1 MLFKI
6 KTLIERVERLKSDNN
21 KIVFT
26 NGCFDILHRGHF
38 DYLRRSKSL
47 GNFLIVG
54 LNSDDSVRSLK
65 GNDRPINNQNI
76 RAENL
81 SKLDYIDAVIIFNEE
96 TPEKLIN
103 LLLPDILTKGGDYKK
118 NQIVGS
124 DTVINNGGKVKIL
137 PHIKGYSTTAII
149 NNQGKGLTEE

>member
-6 KTLIERVERLKSDNN
+6 ETLIEKVERLKSDNN

-26 NGCFDILHRGHF
+26 NGCFDILHIGHF
-38 DYLRRSKSL
+38 DYLLQSKSL

-65 GNDRPINNQNI
+65 GSDRPINNQNI

-96 TPEKLIN
+96 TPEKLIS
-103 LLLPDILTKGGDYKK
+103 LLLPDILTKGGDYKI
-118 NQIVGS
+118 NQIIGS
-124 DTVINNGGKVKIL
+124 EIVTNNGGKVKIL

>member
-6 KTLIERVERLKSDNN
+6 KTLIKRVERLKSDNN

-26 NGCFDILHRGHF
+26 NGCFDILDRGHF
-38 DYLRRSKSL
+38 DYLRQSKSL

-103 LLLPDILTKGGDYKK
+103 LLLPDILTKGGDYKI
-118 NQIVGS
+118 NQIIGS
-124 DTVINNGGKVKIL
+124 EIVTNNGGKVKIL

>member
-6 KTLIERVERLKSDNN
+6 ETLIEKVERLKSDNN

-38 DYLRRSKSL
+38 DYLRKSKGL

-54 LNSDDSVRSLK
+54 LNSDDSVRLLK

-103 LLLPDILTKGGDYKK
+103 LLLPDILTKGGDYII
-118 NQIVGS
+118 NQIIGS
-124 DTVINNGGKVKIL
+124 EIVTNNGGKVKIL

>member
-6 KTLIERVERLKSDNN
+6 KTLIKRVERLKSDNN

-38 DYLRRSKSL
+38 DYLRQSKNL

-103 LLLPDILTKGGDYKK
+103 LLLPDILTKGGDYKI

>member
-81 SKLDYIDAVIIFNEE
+81 SKLDYIDALIIFNEE

-103 LLLPDILTKGGDYKK
+103 LLLPDILTKGGDYKI

>member
-6 KTLIERVERLKSDNN
+6 KTLIKRVERLKSDNN

-81 SKLDYIDAVIIFNEE
+81 SKLDYIDALIIFNEE

-103 LLLPDILTKGGDYKK
+103 LLLPDILTKGGDYKI

>member
-6 KTLIERVERLKSDNN
+6 KTLIKRVERLKSDNN

-103 LLLPDILTKGGDYKK
+103 LLLPDILTKGGDYKI

>member
-6 KTLIERVERLKSDNN
+6 KTLVEKVERLKSDNN

-38 DYLRRSKSL
+38 DYLRQSKGL

-54 LNSDDSVRSLK
+54 LNSDDSVRLLK

-103 LLLPDILTKGGDYKK
+103 LLLPDILTKGGDYKI
-118 NQIVGS
+118 NQIIGS
-124 DTVINNGGKVKIL
+124 EIVTNNGGKVKIL

>member
-1 MLFKI
+1 MCI
-6 KTLIERVERLKSDNN
+6 RDS
-21 KIVFT
+21 
-26 NGCFDILHRGHF
+26 LHRGHF
-38 DYLRRSKSL
+38 DYLRQSKSL

-103 LLLPDILTKGGDYKK
+103 LLLPDILTKGGDYKI

-124 DTVINNGGKVKIL
+124 DIVINNGGKVKIL

>member
-26 NGCFDILHRGHF
+26 NGCFDILHIGHF
-38 DYLRRSKSL
+38 DYLHQSKSL

-103 LLLPDILTKGGDYKK
+103 LLLPDILTKGGDYKI

>member
-103 LLLPDILTKGGDYKK
+103 LLLPDILTKGGDYKI
-118 NQIVGS
+118 NQIVRS
-124 DTVINNGGKVKIL
+124 DIVINNGGKVKIL

>member
-1 MLFKI
+1 MLFEK
-6 KTLIERVERLKSDNN
+6 KTLIEKVNKLKSDSN

-38 DYLRRSKSL
+38 DYLRKSKGL

-54 LNSDDSVRSLK
+54 LNSDDSVRLLK

-103 LLLPDILTKGGDYKK
+103 LLLPDILTKGGDYKI
-118 NQIVGS
+118 NQIIGS
-124 DTVINNGGKVKIL
+124 EIVTNNGGKVKIL

>member
-6 KTLIERVERLKSDNN
+6 ETLIEKVERLKSDNN

-38 DYLRRSKSL
+38 DYLRKSKSL

-54 LNSDDSVRSLK
+54 LNSDDSVRLLK

-103 LLLPDILTKGGDYKK
+103 LLLPDILTKGGDYKI

-124 DTVINNGGKVKIL
+124 DIVINNGGKVKIL

>member
-103 LLLPDILTKGGDYKK
+103 LLLPDILTKGGDYKI
-118 NQIVGS
+118 NQIAGS

>member
-81 SKLDYIDAVIIFNEE
+81 SKLDCIDAVIIFNEE

>member
-6 KTLIERVERLKSDNN
+6 ETLIEKVQRLKSDNN

-38 DYLRRSKSL
+38 DYLHQSKNL

-54 LNSDDSVRSLK
+54 LNSDDSVRLLK

-76 RAENL
+76 RVENL

-103 LLLPDILTKGGDYKK
+103 LLLPDILTKGGDYKI
-118 NQIVGS
+118 NQIIGS
-124 DTVINNGGKVKIL
+124 EIVTNNGGKVKIL

>member
-6 KTLIERVERLKSDNN
+6 ETLIEKVERLKSDNN

-38 DYLRRSKSL
+38 DYLRQSKNL

-103 LLLPDILTKGGDYKK
+103 LLLPDILTKGGDYKI
-118 NQIVGS
+118 NQIIGS
-124 DTVINNGGKVKIL
+124 EIVTNNGGEVKIL

>member
-6 KTLIERVERLKSDNN
+6 ETLIEKVERLKSNNN

-38 DYLRRSKSL
+38 DYLRKSKGL

-54 LNSDDSVRSLK
+54 LNSDDSVRLLK

-103 LLLPDILTKGGDYKK
+103 LLLPDILTKGGDYKI
-118 NQIVGS
+118 NQIIGS
-124 DTVINNGGKVKIL
+124 EIVTNNGGKVKIL

>member
-1 MLFKI
+1 MYIGDTDDGTGLHHMVYEVVDNSIDEALAGHCKN
-6 KTLIERVERLKSDNN
+6 IE
-21 KIVFT
+21 I
-26 NGCFDILHRGHF
+26 DI
-38 DYLRRSKSL
+38 
-47 GNFLIVG
+47 
-54 LNSDDSVRSLK
+54 NSDDSVRLLK

-103 LLLPDILTKGGDYKK
+103 LLLPDILTKGGDYKI
-118 NQIVGS
+118 NQIIGS
-124 DTVINNGGKVKIL
+124 EIVTNNGGEVKIL

>member
-6 KTLIERVERLKSDNN
+6 KTLIKRVERLKSDNN

-38 DYLRRSKSL
+38 DYLRKSKGL

-54 LNSDDSVRSLK
+54 LNSDDSVRLLK

-103 LLLPDILTKGGDYKK
+103 LLLPDILTKGGDYKI
-118 NQIVGS
+118 NQIIGS
-124 DTVINNGGKVKIL
+124 EIVTNNGGEVKIL

>member
-6 KTLIERVERLKSDNN
+6 ETLIEKVERLKSDNN

-26 NGCFDILHRGHF
+26 NGCFDILHIGHF
-38 DYLRRSKSL
+38 DYLRQSKSL

-103 LLLPDILTKGGDYKK
+103 LLLPDILTKGGDYKI
-118 NQIVGS
+118 NQIIGS
-124 DTVINNGGKVKIL
+124 EIVTNNGGEVKIL

>member
-6 KTLIERVERLKSDNN
+6 ETLIEKVERLKSDNN

-38 DYLRRSKSL
+38 DYLRKSKGL

-54 LNSDDSVRSLK
+54 LNSDDSVRLLK

-103 LLLPDILTKGGDYKK
+103 LLLPDILTKGGDYKI
-118 NQIVGS
+118 NQIIGS
-124 DTVINNGGKVKIL
+124 EIVTNNGGKVKIL

>member
-6 KTLIERVERLKSDNN
+6 EILIEMVERLKSDNN

-38 DYLRRSKSL
+38 DYLRKSKGL

-54 LNSDDSVRSLK
+54 LNSDDSVRLLK

-103 LLLPDILTKGGDYKK
+103 LLLPDILTKGGDYKI
-118 NQIVGS
+118 NQIIGS
-124 DTVINNGGKVKIL
+124 EIVTNNGGKVKIL

>member
-6 KTLIERVERLKSDNN
+6 ETLIEKVERLKSDNN

-38 DYLRRSKSL
+38 DYLYQSKSL

-54 LNSDDSVRSLK
+54 LNSDDSVRLLK

-103 LLLPDILTKGGDYKK
+103 LLLPDILTKGGDYKI
-118 NQIVGS
+118 NQIIGS
-124 DTVINNGGKVKIL
+124 EIVTNNGGKVKIL
-137 PHIKGYSTTAII
+137 PLIKGYSTTAII